1 MIKSNISLSNH
12 AKIIYPDS
20 QAKKYSPL
28 WRYRVKF
35 ILRAMFY
42 HKAFQHITSEIDPSL
57 LDTLCQR
64 NPRFLE
70 KPFRPYVIYGT
81 NATERAK
88 FVVEHFKFVSQLPA
102 HIRDAIYKDRHG
114 LTLCNFTV
122 DDVDYC
128 FKLTFYAR
136 YQKEGDMSLTLFNDA
151 DENFYT
157 LTFAIREVKGKR
169 QLVIGGLQGP
179 ASSPENNQKIKLL
192 TKALF
197 GQRPKDLMIKM
208 VTLLAN
214 VWQVDT
220 LLAIKNS
227 AHTYSAKRYAT
238 GKIKMDY
245 DKHWLALGATE
256 FDEHLYQLTLEDIR
270 RNPEDI
276 SRPKRAM
283 YRRRYEWL
291 DNTKVLIEQ
300 NLK

>member
-1 MIKSNISLSNH
+1 MINSTTSLSNH

-20 QAKKYSPL
+20 QAAKYSPL

-35 ILRAMFY
+35 ILRAIYY
-42 HKAFQHITSEIDPSL
+42 HKAFQHISSEINPSL
-57 LDTLCQR
+57 LETLCQR

-81 NATERAK
+81 SGIERAQ
-88 FVVEHFKFVSQLPA
+88 FVVQHFTFVSQLPSQ
-102 HIRDAIYKDRHG
+102 ISDAIYKDING
-114 LTLCNFTV
+114 LTLFNFTV
-122 DDVDYC
+122 DDVDYS
-128 FKLTFYAR
+128 FKLIYYTR
-136 YQKEGDMSLTLFNDA
+136 YQKEGDMSLTLFNDV

-157 LTFAIREVKGKR
+157 LTFSIRNLDGQR

-197 GQRPKDLMIKM
+197 GQRPKDLMLKM
-208 VTLLAN
+208 ITIIAN
-214 VWQVDT
+214 IWQVDT
-220 LLAIKNS
+220 LLAIKTN
-227 AHTYSAKRYAT
+227 AHTYSAKRYAK

-245 DKHWLALGATE
+245 DKHWLALGGIE
-256 FDEHLYQLTLEDIR
+256 FDDHCYKLTLDDIR

-291 DNTKVLIEQ
+291 DNTKMLIEQ
-300 NLK
+300 KLK